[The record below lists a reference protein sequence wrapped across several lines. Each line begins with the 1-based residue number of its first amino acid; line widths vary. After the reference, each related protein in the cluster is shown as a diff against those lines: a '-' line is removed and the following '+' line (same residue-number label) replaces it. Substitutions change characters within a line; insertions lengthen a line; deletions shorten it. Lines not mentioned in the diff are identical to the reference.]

1 MPLERLTFDN
11 GKFKAAMENFK
22 NTKVK
27 EREAFDRA
35 MTDSNNELNDLQVG
49 IRFFCFSN
57 PEPGLLTLI
66 LVYLG

>member
-22 NTKVK
+22 NTKAK

-35 MTDSNNELNDLQVG
+35 MTDNNNDLNDLQVG
-49 IRFFCFSN
+49 VRFFQSWSSDSS
-57 PEPGLLTLI
+57 PIPI
-66 LVYLG
+66 LVCLG